1 MCWVLHKPHPQGRA
15 EPPTGLKHSPQA
27 FSQGFRADVVGLD
40 SSFSEPAFDGLGAEH
55 GTVRLRRNAPCRC
68 RYADTGARHQAICIG
83 DNQKAW
89 LSKGRTSPSEAV
101 SYRPAADVMSRTF
114 ARECLV
120 GASFCDLTGFCGYL
134 FAQGYPC
141 QIAHG
146 IVCPGLKGPAAESLL
161 FPERIVSTA
170 FG

>member
-1 MCWVLHKPHPQGRA
+1 MPIPGRA
-15 EPPTGLKHSPQA
+15 IKPFALETIKRLGYL
-27 FSQGFRADVVGLD
+27 RDVHL
-40 SSFSEPAFDGLGAEH
+40 P
-55 GTVRLRRNAPCRC
+55 
-68 RYADTGARHQAICIG
+68 
-83 DNQKAW
+83 
-89 LSKGRTSPSEAV
+89 
-101 SYRPAADVMSRTF
+101 VMSRTF

-134 FAQGYPC
+134 FAHGYPC

>member
-1 MCWVLHKPHPQGRA
+1 MRVQLVSDDLGGGFLPSSRRRDKNPRTGVL
-15 EPPTGLKHSPQA
+15 L
-27 FSQGFRADVVGLD
+27 
-40 SSFSEPAFDGLGAEH
+40 
-55 GTVRLRRNAPCRC
+55 
-68 RYADTGARHQAICIG
+68 
-83 DNQKAW
+83 
-89 LSKGRTSPSEAV
+89 
-101 SYRPAADVMSRTF
+101 
-114 ARECLV
+114 
-120 GASFCDLTGFCGYL
+120 CDLTGFCGYL